1 MVANLIFAAGIC
13 GLFYL
18 DRDPLAK
25 TSKALWVPVVWLFL
39 SGSRPVS
46 VWLADLG
53 LGGAPLQ
60 IDSPEAYLD
69 GSPQDR
75 LVYIIL
81 LAAGLAIL
89 IFGKRNIGDLLRRNI
104 LLVVFFGYCL
114 LSVLWSDFTFV
125 AFKRWIKAVGDP
137 LMIFIILSDPGGL
150 SALKRVLSR
159 TAFLLIPLSV
169 LFVKYYPDLG
179 REYNIWTYLPSPT
192 GVSLEKNQ
200 LGTMCLAFALG
211 SLWRFLG
218 ALRDESGK
226 ERRRHLLAHGAVLAM
241 AFWLFWM
248 ANSVTSMAC
257 FTLAGSLM
265 IAITFFKSTRKPA
278 ILHLM
283 VLFMVCV
290 PLYAL
295 FSGSGGGILQSLGR
309 DPTLTGR
316 TGIWKAVLSVS
327 GSPLFGTGFESFWL
341 GQRLQKVWDMTMKGL
356 QEAHNGY
363 LEVYLNLGFIGLGI
377 LVAMIVTG
385 YKNVIAAVRQ
395 DPYNASLRLAFFLVA
410 VIYNFTEAGFRETS
424 LVWFFFLFAV
434 CLVPE
439 ALATQESQS
448 TDSVSSTATLY
459 RNRGL
464 IRNKISG

>member
-1 MVANLIFAAGIC
+1 MSLMVANLLFAAGIC

-25 TSKALWVPVVWLFL
+25 TSKALWIPVIWLFI

-60 IDSPEAYLD
+60 VESPEAYLD

-75 LVYIIL
+75 LVFIIL

-89 IFGKRNIGDLLRRNI
+89 IFGKRNIGVLLRRNI

-169 LFVKYYPDLG
+169 LYIKYYPILG
-179 REYNIWTYLPSPT
+179 REYNIWSYLPSYT
-192 GVSLEKNQ
+192 GVTVGKNQ
-200 LGTMCLAFALG
+200 LGVMCLVFALG

-248 ANSVTSMAC
+248 ANSLTSTVC

-265 IAITFFKSTRKPA
+265 VAITFFKSTRKPV

-295 FSGSGGGILQSLGR
+295 FSGSGGGMVESLGR
-309 DPTLTGR
+309 DSTLTGR

-327 GSPLFGTGFESFWL
+327 GNPLVGTGFESFWL
-341 GQRLQKVWDMTMKGL
+341 GERLRKVWDMTMKGL

-363 LEVYLNLGFIGLGI
+363 LEVYLNLGFIGLGF
-377 LVAMIVTG
+377 LVTMIVTG
-385 YKNVIAAVRQ
+385 YKHAIAAVRQ
-395 DPYNASLRLAFFLVA
+395 DPYNGSLALAFLLVA
-410 VIYNFTEAGFRETS
+410 VVYNLSEAGFRAIS
-424 LVWFFFLFAV
+424 LVWFFFLLAV
-434 CLVPE
+434 TTRPEDSPLESVPE
-439 ALATQESQS
+439 RPIDFRAGFRRRT
-448 TDSVSSTATLY
+448 V
-459 RNRGL
+459 
-464 IRNKISG
+464 